1 MGTIPRSSRASKG
14 ALIAREWAE
23 WQQACVDA
31 RCRLCGVVHET
42 ACNPAECERWAHARL
57 ADLLG
62 QHARDTGHARGQT
75 HAIQRGWR
83 CGEINRLRGI
93 LATLRAA

>member
-42 ACNPAECERWAHARL
+42 ACNPAECERWASGRL
-57 ADLLG
+57 DVLLE
-62 QHARDTGHARGQT
+62 QHERDAGRARGEM
-75 HAIQRGWR
+75 HAIQREWR
-83 CGEINRLRGI
+83 CREIDRLRGI